1 MIECTAPKCAIC
13 GEFLRYTGVF
23 WRCDAC
29 EARYYREVIE
39 QNDTPPGVQKR
50 FFRFGDWESFRMI
63 EQERARGNI
72 STEEAQ
78 RRADALAANIRAR
91 QEQILAQE
99 RHTEE
104 VANEQRRKYLY

>member
-1 MIECTAPKCAIC
+1 
-13 GEFLRYTGVF
+13 
-23 WRCDAC
+23 
-29 EARYYREVIE
+29 
-39 QNDTPPGVQKR
+39 
-50 FFRFGDWESFRMI
+50 MI